1 MKNASILVI
10 GHEILEGLTLDTNS
24 HWLCEF
30 LTGIGGKVSR
40 VVQVPDEPEAIVNEI
55 NTARQMDELLLFTIG
70 GLGPTA
76 DDVTL
81 SAVAQ
86 ALGLPMEQ
94 NPEALKMVSAAYRK
108 MYQAG
113 LVDSEELTDS
123 RLKMT
128 VLPRRGQPLLN
139 PVGIAPGVIL
149 EVVSPTSQEQALP
162 WEMEVGGRLS
172 SSNLL
177 IICLPGVPREM
188 KSIVESS
195 LANELAKRF
204 GNAAYMREDF
214 ISGCKDESTLS
225 QPLAELKSEFPK
237 VFIKSHYDR
246 SGEDARIRLSVSCA
260 AGSWDETRELMA
272 KATARLSAKLAKQRI
287 LLHSMTKHQ
296 DAVV

>member
-40 VVQVPDEPEAIVNEI
+40 VVQVPDEPDAIVHEV

-113 LVDSEELTDS
+113 TVDSEELTDS
-123 RLKMT
+123 RLKMAI
-128 VLPRRGQPLLN
+128 LPRRGQPLLN
-139 PVGIAPGVIL
+139 PSGIAPGVIL
-149 EVVSPTSQEQALP
+149 EVVSPTAQEQALP

-177 IICLPGVPREM
+177 IICLPGVPKEM

-214 ISGCKDESTLS
+214 ISGCKDESTLA
-225 QPLAELKSEFPK
+225 QPLAELKAEFPK

-246 SGEDARIRLSVSCA
+246 SGEDMRIRLSVSCA

-272 KATARLSAKLAKQRI
+272 KATARLAAKLAKQRI